1 MLLLFWLAY
10 LVFFPRCS
18 AGLWLVFC
26 AGWGS
31 SLVSERLGTS
41 LTPLAMPRWSTLILR
56 TVGIMNESV
65 GFLVAFS
72 AGVLSFLS
80 PCVLP
85 LVPSYLSFV
94 TGVSLEDMQDG
105 VDRKATLTHSL
116 LFVSGF
122 SIIFIVL
129 GASASFLGVF
139 LRHYEVWIARIGGLA
154 IMVLGLHLTGI
165 LRITALLKE
174 RRLHLA
180 DKPSGYLGS
189 LGVGAAFGAGWTPC
203 IGPVLGAILTLAGTQ
218 ESVWSGVSLLT
229 VYSMG
234 LAIPFLLSA
243 WALDSFLDTFS
254 RFKRFLPV
262 VEKASG
268 VLLIILGV
276 LLLTGSFTILST
288 YLIRFTPEWIL
299 MRI

>member
-1 MLLLFWLAY
+1 
-10 LVFFPRCS
+10 
-18 AGLWLVFC
+18 
-26 AGWGS
+26 
-31 SLVSERLGTS
+31 
-41 LTPLAMPRWSTLILR
+41 
-56 TVGIMNESV
+56 MNESV

-268 VLLIILGV
+268 VLLVILGV